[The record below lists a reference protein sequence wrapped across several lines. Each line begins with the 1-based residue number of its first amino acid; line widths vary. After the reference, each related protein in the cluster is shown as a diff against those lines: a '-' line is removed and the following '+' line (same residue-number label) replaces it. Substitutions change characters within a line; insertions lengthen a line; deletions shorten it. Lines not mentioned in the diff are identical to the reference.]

1 MFDQEGYK
9 INSLDSSLQ
18 AFHTPYRNF
27 IYEGKQIL
35 IKKKFWTLLF
45 HFIFLFVFAV
55 TVNIIWL
62 HVCKLCKIN
71 RLFSQGVKKQ
81 HFLKCYIISVDCASL
96 NDSLVSF
103 FLKSIFVKWWLLNNT
118 AVRAIRAHK
127 LSFIINDFSNNQ
139 LSICTFQKISWD
151 ESWIR
156 MQMSFAFHF
165 YWRTPYHLS
174 DYWLYM

>member
-1 MFDQEGYK
+1 MGAHKSDLLGQFVWLRGLQNQLSRFIFTGIPHTIQK
-9 INSLDSSLQ
+9 LHLRRQTNSD
-18 AFHTPYRNF
+18 
-27 IYEGKQIL
+27 
-35 IKKKFWTLLF
+35 KKKILNIAVPFY
-45 HFIFLFVFAV
+45 FLFVFAV

-139 LSICTFQKISWD
+139 LSICTFQKISRD

-156 MQMSFAFHF
+156 M
-165 YWRTPYHLS
+165 
-174 DYWLYM
+174 